1 VAGLLSRSDARYLR
15 ILLNGPRT
23 CNCASAAV
31 RKGRRMG
38 DGGGERERAFALAF
52 IAVVLQLLH
61 AKYKQML

>member
-1 VAGLLSRSDARYLR
+1 
-15 ILLNGPRT
+15 
-23 CNCASAAV
+23 
-31 RKGRRMG
+31 MG